1 MNSTAP
7 QFATLGMYAF
17 TTAQQAAWQQLFD
30 RFSDL
35 STVVHGSVTL
45 SFDHNPERLLE
56 AGLWFGHTCG
66 YPLMTGLQDHVSPF
80 CVPLFDVPGTKGKLY
95 SSRFIV
101 AADSDILTIADS
113 RGRVAAMNNPDSN
126 SGMNVFRRAVAE
138 VSGAAK
144 FFDRVVTSGGHLY
157 SLEAVAMGEADIAA
171 IDCVSY
177 QLILDWRPDLCAGLR
192 AIGDS
197 VHTCG
202 LPLVIPR
209 AEVIGVD
216 APGMTERLNKA
227 LALCDSAVHKTLHL
241 AGFASVGLEDYQ
253 SILEVERFAV
263 ERGYPVLG

>member
-1 MNSTAP
+1 MNPTAP

-17 TTAQQAAWQQLFD
+17 TAAQQAAWQQLFD
-30 RFSDL
+30 RFCDL
-35 STVVHGSVTL
+35 STVARGSVTL
-45 SFDHNPERLLE
+45 SFDHDPKRLLE
-56 AGLWFGHTCG
+56 PGLWLGHTCG

-101 AADSDILTIADS
+101 AADSDIQTIADS

-138 VSGAAK
+138 VSAAAQ

-177 QLILDWRPDLCAGLR
+177 QLIADWRPDLCAGLR
-192 AIGDS
+192 VIGDS
-197 VHTCG
+197 VRTCG
-202 LPLVIPR
+202 LPLVIPH
-209 AEVIGVD
+209 ADLIDVD
-216 APGMTERLNKA
+216 TTEMTERLNQA
-227 LALCDSAVHKTLHL
+227 LALCDAAVYETLQL
-241 AGFASVGLEDYQ
+241 TGFASVGLEDYR

-263 ERGYPVLG
+263 EHGYPVLR